1 MSKKEKT
8 VAAEKEEEK
17 EKPTVAAEEKT
28 EKRLEEEAEKKPE
41 EKAEKKKEEKREDI
55 VEEHVYTVPLAH
67 AWIAPIKKRSPRAMR
82 VLKEYLRKNMK
93 IRDFVISEEVNER
106 FWSQGIEGAPRRIR
120 VRAVKNKEGIVTVYL
135 AKGG

>member
-8 VAAEKEEEK
+8 VVAEKEEEK
-17 EKPTVAAEEKT
+17 EKPAVAEEKT
-28 EKRLEEEAEKKPE
+28 EKKPE
-41 EKAEKKKEEKREDI
+41 EKAEKKREEKREDI
-55 VEEHVYTVPLAH
+55 VEERVYTVPLAH

-93 IRDFVISEEVNER
+93 IKDFVVSEEVNER

-120 VRAVKNKEGIVTVYL
+120 VRAVKDKEGVVTVYL